1 MIGSLLQQILSIFTV
16 EPSQTPVE
24 VTLASHDDDAA
35 STCRG
40 FCYTEQTFAIV
51 SCVAAAGALVSAYL
65 SNEKNGMWRFVRRM
79 MVFLMVV
86 SLVIVCSIVTNW
98 RSRGVDKCGFDTDSV
113 SGNVAGLSPTGFASS
128 VAQMTSNSMLQNMTT
143 ILAGAPVEP
152 VTTCYNTSVPADE
165 LSSCSIDATIEW
177 EEYGASFYI
186 IWIAFGFGL
195 VAFATEIL
203 GIYSGND
210 YTALSNHFMNDAKF

>member
-1 MIGSLLQQILSIFTV
+1 M
-16 EPSQTPVE
+16 PVE
-24 VTLASHDDDAA
+24 MTLASQDDDAA

-65 SNEKNGMWRFVRRM
+65 SNEKNGIWRSVRRM
-79 MVFLMVV
+79 MVFLMLI
-86 SLVIVCSIVTNW
+86 SLVIVCSVVTNW
-98 RSRGVDKCGFDTDSV
+98 RSRGIDKCGFDTDSV
-113 SGNVAGLSPTGFASS
+113 SNKVAGLSPTGFASS
-128 VAQMTSNSMLQNMTT
+128 VAHMTT
-143 ILAGAPVEP
+143 SPQLQSMTRVLVGAPIEP
-152 VTTCYNTSVPADE
+152 VASCFNTSQPSTE
-165 LSSCSIDATIEW
+165 MRGCSLDTSMEW
-177 EEYGASFYI
+177 QEYGASFYI

-195 VAFATEIL
+195 IAFATEIL